1 MAYLFARVTY
11 PLMGPSSATQ
21 TPQAESMEAAVAA
34 AAVVGPGAFLTVG
47 RADVI
52 AAGVGRKHVQ
62 AAIAKSRW

>member
-34 AAVVGPGAFLTVG
+34 ATVVGPGAFLTVG

-52 AAGVGRKHVQ
+52 AGEAGRKPAQ
-62 AAIAKSRW
+62 AAVAASPW